1 VLRVTVA
8 DIFVRRC
15 RLGQNKFDMS
25 HLRRPMLPS
34 WQHGGPEKMEGEGPE
49 SLKVFSQITIYFFS
63 PQKNNTFIR

>member
-1 VLRVTVA
+1 
-8 DIFVRRC
+8 
-15 RLGQNKFDMS
+15 
-25 HLRRPMLPS
+25 MLPS